1 MKHFYQKQRWFII
14 VIDYLSNDKH
24 CQQVYIESA
33 RLLYNLHPLVVNVT
47 IIEMVSEVCRRNT
60 SIRSE
65 VCRRNIRCTNL
76 DFFFR
81 WGRAFK
87 EKPSL
92 PGVSVAY
99 VYSTLS
105 FFQGRTAPLP
115 PSSPLNHVWDDVKR
129 VNLTGIRYNRERNL
143 LSVEKTVISSLP
155 M

>member
-1 MKHFYQKQRWFII
+1 MLTHMKHFYQKQRWFII

-76 DFFFR
+76 DFFFDEG
-81 WGRAFK
+81 GRLRNNHLYQGCPWPMFILLCHFFRG
-87 EKPSL
+87 EQPPSL
-92 PGVSVAY
+92 P
-99 VYSTLS
+99 
-105 FFQGRTAPLP
+105 PP
-115 PSSPLNHVWDDVKR
+115 PSIMYEMTLNELIW
-129 VNLTGIRYNRERNL
+129 LG
-143 LSVEKTVISSLP
+143 
-155 M
+155 